1 MKDLEEIR
9 IATLVD
15 SIEHQGIGGK
25 QIRIEKEGTIA
36 YILDTTFNNMT
47 IGMYNFIMRRKDFM
61 SLDEDVKIYYGHVGS
76 LGYFVAEDEIKE
88 WN

>member
-1 MKDLEEIR
+1 MNDLQEPKYAIL
-9 IATLVD
+9 ID

-36 YILDTTFNNMT
+36 YILDTNFNNMT
-47 IGMYNFIMRRKDFM
+47 IGIYNFIMRRKDFM
-61 SLDEDVKIYYGHVGS
+61 SLDEDVKIYYGHVDG
-76 LGYFVAEDEIKE
+76 LGYFVAEDEIKK